1 MAQNVKVGLIQVSNP
16 INDESV
22 PVAEIQEAMFQKHLP
37 FIERAGEE
45 GVHGVRSTCEV
56 GQCN

>member
-1 MAQNVKVGLIQVSNP
+1 MARNVRVGLIQAANV

-37 FIERAGEE
+37 LIDQAGEA
-45 GVHGVRSTCEV
+45 GVQDSRAT
-56 GQCN
+56 